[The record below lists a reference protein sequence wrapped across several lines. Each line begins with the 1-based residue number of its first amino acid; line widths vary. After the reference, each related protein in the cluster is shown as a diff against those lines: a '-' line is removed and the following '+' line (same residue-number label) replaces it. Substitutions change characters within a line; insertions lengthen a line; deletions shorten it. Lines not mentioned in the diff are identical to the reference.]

1 MNLRQERERASNP
14 EQENMFNSSFT
25 IRIEGSILVAFE
37 AGWFNVVAGGLS
49 EVTKYLEV

>member
-1 MNLRQERERASNP
+1 MADLTRADVIKL
-14 EQENMFNSSFT
+14 T
-25 IRIEGSILVAFE
+25 AIRIEGSILVAFE